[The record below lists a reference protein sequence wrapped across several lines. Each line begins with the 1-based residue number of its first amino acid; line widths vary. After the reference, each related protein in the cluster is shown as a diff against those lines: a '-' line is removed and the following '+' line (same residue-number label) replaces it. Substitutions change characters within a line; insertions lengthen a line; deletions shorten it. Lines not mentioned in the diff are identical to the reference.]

1 MGSFESYFILFKS
14 LTNSVIVQE
23 SDVMENIV
31 HKLLCCIVT
40 IMCTELDQAVP
51 QWILSGYFDG
61 FNPKVRGYNNH
72 DWVNHLAC
80 SMSHNI
86 YLIYKLLR
94 AHNAKTMSIQ
104 RLFNVLTLTL
114 R

>member
-51 QWILSGYFDG
+51 
-61 FNPKVRGYNNH
+61 
-72 DWVNHLAC
+72 
-80 SMSHNI
+80 
-86 YLIYKLLR
+86 
-94 AHNAKTMSIQ
+94 
-104 RLFNVLTLTL
+104 
-114 R
+114 